1 MNLSTRTTAESASRS
16 RGFTLL
22 EVILGLALI
31 VLLIGGIYSI
41 AAASLQMSNSVV
53 ENQASEMHL
62 HSFVNL
68 LRRNIEGLP
77 GNARLRMEAP
87 DTAGGV
93 YHSELVLEEYPLAF
107 SWANVAAGSRIVI
120 LATEKDPLGG
130 IRFRV
135 RYLNEEDAEAY
146 ESGNLGADD
155 GIGLELLDG
164 VRAALWRFYDTQTEE
179 WVEEWPNS
187 NQRPSMIE
195 LNFEFYDGSEPT
207 RAVFWIPV
215 VADPAQIVQ
224 GATSGGAGGGG
235 AGAPGGG
242 GPPIPGGVGGGGRPQ
257 PGQAR
262 PPGEFGGG
270 GARAAG
276 APMVDAAV
284 NPPFAQL
291 F

>member
-1 MNLSTRTTAESASRS
+1 MA

-53 ENQASEMHL
+53 ENQAEEMHL

-77 GNARLRMEAP
+77 GNARIRMEAP
-87 DTAGGV
+87 TTTGGS
-93 YHSELVLEEYPLAF
+93 YNSEFVLEQYPLAF
-107 SWANVAAGSRIVI
+107 SWSNVAAGSRIVI

-135 RYLNEEDAEAY
+135 RYLNEEEAEAY
-146 ESGNLGADD
+146 ESGNLQADD
-155 GIGLELLDG
+155 GISLELLDG
-164 VRAALWRFYDTQTEE
+164 VRSVLWRFYDSQTKE

-187 NQRPSMIE
+187 GQRPSMIE
-195 LNFEFYDGSEPT
+195 LNFEFFDGSPPT

-215 VADPAQIVQ
+215 VADPAQIAQ
-224 GATSGGAGGGG
+224 AAGGGGAGGGG
-235 AGAPGGG
+235 PGGGGAPGG
-242 GPPIPGGVGGGGRPQ
+242 IPDAGGGGGPQ

-262 PPGEFGGG
+262 PDRGGG
-270 GARAAG
+270 GGRG
-276 APMVDAAV
+276 GGGFGPGGGGRS
-284 NPPFAQL
+284 NRGGGGRGR
-291 F
+291 

>member
-1 MNLSTRTTAESASRS
+1 MNLSTRTTAEPAGRP

-31 VLLIGGIYSI
+31 VLLIGGIYAI
-41 AAASLQMSNSVV
+41 AAASLQMSHSVV
-53 ENQASEMHL
+53 ENQAEEMHL

-77 GNARLRMEAP
+77 GNSRIRMEAP
-87 DTAGGV
+87 DSAGGG
-93 YHSELVLEEYPLAF
+93 YHSEFVFEEYPLAF
-107 SWANVAAGSRIVI
+107 SWSNVAAGSRIVI

-135 RYLNEEDAEAY
+135 RYLNEEEAEAF
-146 ESGNLGADD
+146 ESGSLQADD
-155 GIGLELLDG
+155 GISLELLDG
-164 VRAALWRFYDTQTEE
+164 VRSALWRFYDTQTEE

-195 LNFEFYDGSEPT
+195 LNFEFFDGSEPT

-224 GATSGGAGGGG
+224 GANAGGAGGPG
-235 AGAPGGG
+235 AGGPGAGGPVPPGG
-242 GPPIPGGVGGGGRPQ
+242 PGGVEGGGRPQ

-262 PPGEFGGG
+262 PGGGRGGRGGGPRGGG
-270 GARAAG
+270 GRG
-276 APMVDAAV
+276 R
-284 NPPFAQL
+284 
-291 F
+291 

>member
-1 MNLSTRTTAESASRS
+1 MNLSTRTTAERAGRS

-53 ENQASEMHL
+53 ENQAEEMHV

-77 GNARLRMEAP
+77 GNARIKMEAP

-93 YHSELVLEEYPLAF
+93 YNSQFVFEEYPLAF
-107 SWANVAAGSRIVI
+107 SWSNVAAGSRIVI
-120 LATEKDPLGG
+120 LATEKDVRGG

-135 RYLNEEDAEAY
+135 RYLNEEEVEAY
-146 ESGNLGADD
+146 ESGSLGPDD
-155 GIGLELLDG
+155 GISLELLDG
-164 VRAALWRFYDTQTEE
+164 VRAVLWRFYDVQTDE

-195 LNFEFYDGSEPT
+195 LNFEFFDGSAPT

-224 GATSGGAGGGG
+224 GATAGGGAGGGG
-235 AGAPGGG
+235 GGGGG
-242 GPPIPGGVGGGGRPQ
+242 GPTGNPDDVRPPVPQAQPSDRGGRGGNRGGGGR
-257 PGQAR
+257 GR
-262 PPGEFGGG
+262 
-270 GARAAG
+270 
-276 APMVDAAV
+276 
-284 NPPFAQL
+284 
-291 F
+291 

>member
-1 MNLSTRTTAESASRS
+1 MNHSIRTTADPVDHP

-22 EVILGLALI
+22 EVIIGLGLM

-53 ENQASEMHL
+53 ENQAEEMHL

-93 YHSELVLEEYPLAF
+93 YQSEFVFEEYPLAF

-135 RYLNEEDAEAY
+135 RYLNEEEAEAY
-146 ESGNLGADD
+146 ESGSLAVDAGVS
-155 GIGLELLDG
+155 LELLDG
-164 VRAALWRFYDTQTEE
+164 VRAVLWRFYDTQTQE
-179 WVEEWPNS
+179 WVEEWPNAAV
-187 NQRPSMIE
+187 RPSMIE
-195 LNFEFYDGSEPT
+195 LNFEFFNDTEPT

-215 VADPAQIVQ
+215 VADPAQVVQ
-224 GATSGGAGGGG
+224 SATSRGGAGGGG
-235 AGAPGGG
+235 TNPGAGEGTPGGGPPVPGAGGGDRPRPDQRPPGGG
-242 GPPIPGGVGGGGRPQ
+242 GPGRGGSRGGGGR
-257 PGQAR
+257 R
-262 PPGEFGGG
+262 
-270 GARAAG
+270 
-276 APMVDAAV
+276 
-284 NPPFAQL
+284 
-291 F
+291 

>member
-1 MNLSTRTTAESASRS
+1 MNLSTRTTADAAARS

-53 ENQASEMHL
+53 ENQANEMHL

-87 DTAGGV
+87 DTAGGI

-107 SWANVAAGSRIVI
+107 SWSNVAAGSRIVI
-120 LATEKDPLGG
+120 LATEKDPPKG

-146 ESGNLGADD
+146 ESGSLGADD

-164 VRAALWRFYDTQTEE
+164 VRAVLWRFYDTQTEE
-179 WVEEWPNS
+179 WVKEWPNA

-195 LNFEFYDGSEPT
+195 LNFEFFDNSEPT

-224 GATSGGAGGGG
+224 GATSGGAGGIGG
-235 AGAPGGG
+235 GGGGGPGGG
-242 GPPIPGGVGGGGRPQ
+242 GAPIPGGGLEGGRRPQ

-262 PPGEFGGG
+262 PGGG
-270 GARAAG
+270 RDGGPR
-276 APMVDAAV
+276 
-284 NPPFAQL
+284 PPSGQGGNSRGGRGR
-291 F
+291 